1 MIPVQKRRNQAAVRR
16 KKTEKKVRKMKQRI
30 IPVSRFHQ
38 YCRHQ
43 KYFCLVNTA
52 LLQRLKEMQKAM
64 DRITVRP
71 VIHGTAVLTA
81 TRQELQQDISLHL
94 NKMYQSLVRFGK
106 EIMMVK
112 NEYLRLF
119 GGFKKSYP
127 RSYER
132 RIADYLNRFERTVLS
147 NSLVQINI
155 LVCFREGDDDMQEM
169 FPEIYEIYDE
179 TCFRKL
185 NDSDITAICK
195 SYVNKVREIGG
206 EFIDAVKKVS

>member
-1 MIPVQKRRNQAAVRR
+1 
-16 KKTEKKVRKMKQRI
+16 
-30 IPVSRFHQ
+30 
-38 YCRHQ
+38 
-43 KYFCLVNTA
+43 
-52 LLQRLKEMQKAM
+52 MQKAM

-106 EIMMVK
+106 ETMMVK

>member
-1 MIPVQKRRNQAAVRR
+1 
-16 KKTEKKVRKMKQRI
+16 
-30 IPVSRFHQ
+30 
-38 YCRHQ
+38 
-43 KYFCLVNTA
+43 
-52 LLQRLKEMQKAM
+52 
-64 DRITVRP
+64 
-71 VIHGTAVLTA
+71 
-81 TRQELQQDISLHL
+81 
-94 NKMYQSLVRFGK
+94 
-106 EIMMVK
+106 MVK

-132 RIADYLNRFERTVLS
+132 RIADYLNRFESTVLS

-155 LVCFREGDDDMQEM
+155 LVCFRDGD
-169 FPEIYEIYDE
+169 DE

-185 NDSDITAICK
+185 NDSDITTICK